1 MKVVVARAW
10 FVPLLNAPCAQ
21 ARGIPSALR
30 LALFPFHEI
39 CRCGFLD
46 ELKALLVDVGDELA
60 PAAIR
65 REMEKYWDED
75 EGYVRTLR
83 QLALDVGRVSFRS
96 MLLEER
102 NTDGDTPL
110 VLACQWG
117 HADVVAHLL
126 ASGVSVSTVD
136 VSAVSMAMMLHVLL
150 LVSARMIG

>member
-1 MKVVVARAW
+1 MH
-10 FVPLLNAPCAQ
+10 CAQ
-21 ARGIPSALR
+21 ARGIPGALR

-39 CRCGFLD
+39 CRYGFLD
-46 ELKALLVDVGDELA
+46 ELKALLADVGDELA

-65 REMEKYWDED
+65 REMEKYWDDDNE
-75 EGYVRTLR
+75 YVRILR

-110 VLACQWG
+110 VLACQCG
-117 HADVVAHLL
+117 HADSVAYLL

-136 VSAVSMAMMLHVLL
+136 VSENSVML
-150 LVSARMIG
+150 LVCACMAGRRILYYGISGS